1 MTVAHRL
8 LTPKQHRAVAVAVG
22 MAGSGVIQLE
32 RVVTVGLAVELDS
45 IRAAPYTVAT
55 LTKALMPALK
65 FSVMPAA
72 MTQQTRHQVVVVEL
86 AVRVLA
92 QLQGPATA
100 HPAAMA
106 VLESYSQFPAHP
118 FITLPAVAVAPWALR
133 PGKVAL
139 QLAVTVAPALRFTEL
154 MECPEQALAVVGQVG
169 TTVRGVREETAGR
182 A

>member
-1 MTVAHRL
+1 
-8 LTPKQHRAVAVAVG
+8 
-22 MAGSGVIQLE
+22 
-32 RVVTVGLAVELDS
+32 
-45 IRAAPYTVAT
+45 
-55 LTKALMPALK
+55 MPALK

-92 QLQGPATA
+92 QLQGPAA
-100 HPAAMA
+100 PHPAAMA
-106 VLESYSQFPAHP
+106 VVESYSQFPAHP

-139 QLAVTVAPALRFTEL
+139 QLPVTVAPALRFTEL